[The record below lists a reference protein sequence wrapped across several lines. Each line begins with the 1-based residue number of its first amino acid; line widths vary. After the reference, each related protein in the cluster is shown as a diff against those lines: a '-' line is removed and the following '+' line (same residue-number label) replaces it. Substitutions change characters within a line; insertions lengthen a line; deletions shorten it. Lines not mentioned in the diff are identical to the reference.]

1 MFSFELLVNAVVTG
15 ILLGGFYA
23 TISMGLFLSFGLL
36 DIANI
41 AHPVFA
47 ILSGYGV
54 YTLNTRMGM
63 DPILAG
69 FLLAPIFYG
78 FGWILYLGYYHFFEK
93 KGEQSLR
100 GLVFFFGILFLIEV
114 SLLLTYGVDYR
125 LVESRYT
132 GQSVHIGILG
142 IPLRLLFPFI
152 VGLLI
157 TLTLYLFLSRTFL
170 GWIIRGVSQD
180 STAVRLMGAN
190 PMAVKSVAF
199 GLSIAIAGIAGALM
213 IIMNPIEPSSGREFI
228 GRAFAVVVLGGM
240 GSIGGTWIA
249 AMILGIIE
257 SLTSTF
263 YGPAWALAVSF
274 SILLLVLAIKPS
286 GLFGR

>member
-1 MFSFELLVNAVVTG
+1 MLSFELLVNAIVAG

-23 TISMGLFLSFGLL
+23 AISVGLSLSFGLL

-54 YTLNTRMGM
+54 YVLNTKMGM
-63 DPILAG
+63 DPIVAG
-69 FLLAPIFYG
+69 FLFAPIFYG
-78 FGWILYLGYYHFFEK
+78 LGWVLYQGYYHFFEK

-125 LVESRYT
+125 LVDASYI
-132 GQSVHIGILG
+132 GQSVHIGVLG
-142 IPLRLLFPFI
+142 VPLRLFFPFA
-152 VGLLI
+152 VGLLV
-157 TLTLYLFLSRTFL
+157 TLALYVFLSRTFL

-180 STAVRLMGAN
+180 STAVRLMGAS
-190 PMAVKSVAF
+190 PTAIKSIAF
-199 GLSIAIAGIAGALM
+199 GLSIALASVAGALLIVM
-213 IIMNPIEPSSGREFI
+213 GPIEPSSGRELI

-240 GSIGGTWIA
+240 GSIGGILVA
-249 AMILGIIE
+249 AVTLGVIE

-263 YGPAWALAVSF
+263 YGPAWSLAVAF
-274 SILLLVLAIKPS
+274 SVLLFGLAIKPS

>member
-1 MFSFELLVNAVVTG
+1 MFDFELLVNAIVAG

-23 TISMGLFLSFGLL
+23 AISAGLSLSFGLL

-54 YTLNTRMGM
+54 YAFNTKVGL

-78 FGWILYLGYYHFFEK
+78 LGWTLYRGYYHFFEK

-114 SLLLTYGVDYR
+114 SLLLTYGVDYM
-125 LVESRYT
+125 LVEASYIGRT
-132 GQSVHIGILG
+132 VHLG
-142 IPLRLLFPFI
+142 VLGVPLRLLFPFA
-152 VGLLI
+152 VGLFI
-157 TLTLYLFLSRTFL
+157 TVALYIFLSRTFL

-190 PMAVKSVAF
+190 PMAIKSVAF

-213 IIMNPIEPSSGREFI
+213 IIMSPIEPSSGREFI

-240 GSIGGTWIA
+240 GSIWGTLVA
-249 AMILGIIE
+249 AVILGVIE
-257 SLTSTF
+257 SLASTF
-263 YGPAWALAVSF
+263 YGPAWALAISF